1 MSWESL
7 YSDYESICKAYTA
20 TKILCYE
27 ASPCYTIPKMLEP
40 GKSRVWADHGAY
52 RVFGSAPKSSPM
64 MIPVTLASPKE
75 AMNAYLEVL
84 HKYKGLT
91 QVPAP
96 YAGTLAKMGYK
107 VSKRP
112 WGNIDFV
119 METDLL
125 LTLPGGRFKTRRNE
139 LSRLAKEGY
148 TTRPL
153 TSSDVGLVKA
163 MESDWGSSHKGP
175 VYRTG
180 YATELT
186 RHIDT
191 APAPMRLQGLVLLS
205 PTGVVAGVA
214 LGCQITLDTWSCSFR
229 FTDNRVLGAALF
241 LFQAMC
247 RLFPDLPYEAD
258 GSGGAPGE
266 TLFDYKKRLIQRTDL
281 LVEMFTVKK

>member
-1 MSWESL
+1 MIWESL
-7 YSDYESICKAYTA
+7 YSDYDLICQSYSA

-27 ASPCYTIPKMLEP
+27 ASPCYTIPKMMES
-40 GKSRVWADHGAY
+40 GKSRVWADHGDY
-52 RVFGSAPKSSPM
+52 RIFGSAPKSSPM
-64 MIPVTLASPKE
+64 MIPVKLESPKA

-84 HKYKGLT
+84 HRYKGLT

-139 LSRLAKEGY
+139 LSRLSKEGY

-153 TSSDVGLVKA
+153 TSSDVEVVRA
-163 MESDWGSSHKGP
+163 METEWGSSHKGT
-175 VYRTG
+175 VYRAG

-186 RHIDT
+186 RHVDN
-191 APAPMRLQGLVLLS
+191 APKEMRLQGLVMLS
-205 PTGVVAGVA
+205 SSGAVVGVS
-214 LGCQITLDTWSCSFR
+214 LGCKVTTDTWSCSFR
-229 FTDNRVLGAALF
+229 FADHKVVGSALF
-241 LFQAMC
+241 LFQGMC
-247 RLFPDLPYEAD
+247 RLFSDLPYEAD
-258 GSGGAPGE
+258 GNGGAAGSP
-266 TLFDYKKRLIQRTDL
+266 LFDYKKRLVQRTDL